1 MGAASSTD
9 ELDAPEFPAPTSGS
23 SRSESKPFVH
33 TEANR
38 ERQDFA
44 RFWEQYVPGGART
57 TTVSRPLMREVLL
70 RAVRELAL
78 SPGHRAWAEELVANA
93 VASAPAALAAEDA
106 FAIFRSVMQNLRS
119 SQGHIDTNL
128 PARETALPLASYG
141 KMPKGARMIDPA
153 PVRRPS
159 SLDVGCPSRPQDLF
173 APLRSTRAAQEST
186 LASLR
191 ATVLSS
197 QAAYEKLLA
206 QADSCTSGP
215 VHDLKGRLESL
226 KAKAALDQGKLQD
239 HAGVIQQQEI
249 EIAALRDDLA
259 LHTQRV
265 EAASQRL
272 RETQDKLEEAQQE
285 NAELSRQAK
294 TEQLRSTMLREAF
307 EQEQTRVGLSLGH
320 AEAQVSDLAAA
331 TEGTRRIEVEEQAVA
346 RECVTALNEIHAAQA
361 REELA
366 TEARLTQLLHE
377 LGLAKAAAAE
387 TKTAGDDQV
396 VAEFR
401 RRSQE
406 HAAVV
411 RRRVQDAQTFRRKLQ
426 EVQQQAA
433 DVSHRLAQ
441 KEGMGGRSALAWHLW
456 SMFPR
461 CSEHIWPGL
470 RRLCTEAN
478 ANLSTRLRLEEA
490 EEATLQVA
498 EARLQ
503 GELADARAGS
513 FAVEDFDSYEDLLE
527 NGKRHASALAEELE
541 VLRSE
546 LSAFSAAPR
555 NADAGDDLMAAGL
568 QRRVGST
575 LAAQRESQC
584 LLQEEKLKKQLL
596 EQQLRFKSKPSE
608 ISGRGLQREAPELPS
623 APSQVD
629 AERAAPPIASQE
641 LRARLAALRGQLIG
655 QGDDTREARP
665 CDKNEHTLHQ
675 QLEALRQQLEA

>member
-38 ERQDFA
+38 ERQAGYGNMERVSNPRKDFA

-441 KEGMGGRSALAWHLW
+441 KEGMGGRSALA
-456 SMFPR
+456 
-461 CSEHIWPGL
+461 
-470 RRLCTEAN
+470 N

>member
-441 KEGMGGRSALAWHLW
+441 KEGMGGRSALA
-456 SMFPR
+456 
-461 CSEHIWPGL
+461 
-470 RRLCTEAN
+470 N

>member
-1 MGAASSTD
+1 MSWMLQSFRRPPPGLHVYPFAQ
-9 ELDAPEFPAPTSGS
+9 
-23 SRSESKPFVH
+23 RVKPQR
-33 TEANR
+33 ANR

-441 KEGMGGRSALAWHLW
+441 KEGMGGRSALA
-456 SMFPR
+456 
-461 CSEHIWPGL
+461 
-470 RRLCTEAN
+470 N